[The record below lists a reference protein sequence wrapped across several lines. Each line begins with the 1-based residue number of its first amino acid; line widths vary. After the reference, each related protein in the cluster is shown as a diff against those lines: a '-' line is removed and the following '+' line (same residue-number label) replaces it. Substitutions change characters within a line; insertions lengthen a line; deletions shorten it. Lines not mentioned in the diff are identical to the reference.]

1 MKNNFSLMIKPASS
15 SCNLRCSYCFYLG
28 KCKMFGDSVPRMNDN
43 TLATITRKYM
53 ALHQPQPSFCWQGGE
68 PTLMGVDFFRRAVEL
83 QRQYAAPGQVATN
96 ALQTNGTLL
105 DDSWGEFL
113 AANRFLVGVSV
124 DGPAE
129 IHDVNRVDVNGNGT
143 HAEVMRGMAIL
154 QKHHVEFNVLTL
166 VSATNQDHPVGIYRY
181 LKSLGI
187 NYHQYIECVEF
198 DSEGRLRPYAVDP
211 VKWGKFL
218 CAVFDE
224 WYPADTRKVSV
235 RLFDTILAKLVDRV
249 ATCCQAGTDCRQYFV
264 VEHNGDVFPCDFFVR
279 PELKL
284 GNICSSDFPELSRT
298 SIYHDFGARKQTWNS
313 RCDQCEYLP
322 LCVGDCP
329 KNRPG
334 SDFSSLSALCE
345 GWRLFYAHTMT
356 RFQRLAEEIVAERQ
370 RPTGQSR
377 KQPGRN
383 DPCSC
388 GSGKKYKK
396 CCGS

>member
-1 MKNNFSLMIKPASS
+1 
-15 SCNLRCSYCFYLG
+15 
-28 KCKMFGDSVPRMNDN
+28 MFGDRVPRMNDD
-43 TLATITRKYM
+43 TLATITRKFM
-53 ALHQPQPSFCWQGGE
+53 ELRQSTSSFCWQGGE
-68 PTLMGVDFFRRAVEL
+68 PTLMGLDFFSRAVEL
-83 QRQYAAPGQVATN
+83 QSLYAVTGQVVTN

-105 DDSWGEFL
+105 DDAWGEFL
-113 AANRFLVGVSV
+113 VTNRFLVGVSV

-129 IHDVNRVDVNGNGT
+129 MHDVNRVDVNGNGT

-166 VSATNQDHPVGIYRY
+166 VSSTNQDHPVEIYRY
-181 LKSLGI
+181 LKSLGV

-224 WYPADTRKVSV
+224 WYPADTRKVSI

-249 ATCCQAGTDCRQYFV
+249 ATCCQAGTDCRHYFV
-264 VEHNGDVFPCDFFVR
+264 LEHNGDVFPCDFFVR

-284 GNICSSDFPELSRT
+284 GNIHGDDFPALLNSP
-298 SIYHDFGARKQTWNS
+298 IYHDFGVRKRAWNT
-313 RCDQCEYLP
+313 RCGQCEYLHI
-322 LCVGDCP
+322 CAGDCS

-334 SDFSSLSALCE
+334 NDSSNLSALCE
-345 GWRLFYAHTMT
+345 GWRIFYAHTMT
-356 RFQRLAEEIVAERQ
+356 RFQRLAGEIVAERQ
-370 RPTGQSR
+370 RTTYHSL

-383 DPCSC
+383 DPCPC

-396 CCGS
+396 CCGSR